1 LIQEISKQK
10 KRFPWKLQ
18 GGSGE

>member
-18 GGSGE
+18 GGGGE